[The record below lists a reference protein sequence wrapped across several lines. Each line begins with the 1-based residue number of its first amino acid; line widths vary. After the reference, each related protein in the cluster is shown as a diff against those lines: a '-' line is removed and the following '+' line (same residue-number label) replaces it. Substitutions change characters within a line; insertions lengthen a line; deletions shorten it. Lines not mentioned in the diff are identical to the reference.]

1 MGNFRNHAGSAAGPA
16 AHPAARRDTPAATA
30 PADMNAAQALA
41 DLRDSSECPHSIAMR
56 PRKPADDR
64 MLFAMAEH
72 LELPRPWR
80 LLLTAGWNLAES
92 VGLPVAAYAVAAQL
106 DGRDTGMVAAAAM
119 VWLTVVA
126 RKVITKSVP
135 GLLMISA
142 LVLTLQAAVV
152 LATGNLWF
160 FLLQFPLA
168 NLCMCVL
175 FARTASTHKPLVA
188 QLAAEVIALRQ
199 PSTHHPGLHRFFQGA
214 TWLWAGIF
222 LVLTIGMSAMM
233 MTEPVKLFLMLTTA
247 VTVGLCIVGT
257 ALSTVWFFA
266 VLRRLGLGLRFA

>member
-1 MGNFRNHAGSAAGPA
+1 
-16 AHPAARRDTPAATA
+16 
-30 PADMNAAQALA
+30 
-41 DLRDSSECPHSIAMR
+41 MR
-56 PRKPADDR
+56 LRKPADER

-106 DGRDTGMVAAAAM
+106 DDRDTGMVAAAAM
-119 VWLTVVA
+119 VWLTVGA
-126 RKVITKSVP
+126 RKVFTKSVP
-135 GLLMISA
+135 GLLTISA

-168 NLCMCVL
+168 NLCMCLL

-199 PSTHHPGLHRFFQGA
+199 PSTHYPGLHRFFQGA

-222 LVLTIGMSAMM
+222 LAGTVGMSLMM

-247 VTVGLCIVGT
+247 VTVGLCVFGT